1 MLKRHGFQGGRGK
14 YIFTL
19 YVVQT
24 FRNGETM
31 KLERRSKII
40 ELIGKYQIETQEEL
54 ADRLEQA
61 GYSVTQA
68 TVSRDIRELKLT
80 KVPVGDG
87 ARQKYTLLQEKEA
100 DLVQKYVR
108 VLQDGLISMEAAE
121 NILVIKTISGMAMA
135 VAAAV
140 DNLELPGVIG
150 TIAGDDTVM
159 CAVHSVG
166 EVPEVCRRIN
176 VLVRMEN
183 T

>member
-1 MLKRHGFQGGRGK
+1 
-14 YIFTL
+14 
-19 YVVQT
+19 
-24 FRNGETM
+24 M
-31 KLERRSKII
+31 KQERRSKII

-54 ADRLEQA
+54 AERLEQA

-80 KVPVGDG
+80 KIPVGDG
-87 ARQKYTLLQEKEA
+87 ARQKYTLLLDQEV
-100 DLVQKYVR
+100 DLIQKYVR
-108 VLQDGLISMEAAE
+108 VLQDGLISMEPAE

-140 DNLELPGVIG
+140 DNLDLPGVVG

-166 EVPEVCRRIN
+166 EVPKVCQEIN
-176 VLVRMEN
+176 LLVH
-183 T
+183 TDTV

>member
-1 MLKRHGFQGGRGK
+1 
-14 YIFTL
+14 
-19 YVVQT
+19 
-24 FRNGETM
+24 M

-54 ADRLEQA
+54 AERLEQA

-87 ARQKYTLLQEKEA
+87 ARQKYTLLPAGEV
-100 DLVQKYVR
+100 DLFQKYVR
-108 VLQDGLISMEAAE
+108 VLQDGLISMEPAE

-140 DNLELPGVIG
+140 DNLELPGVVG

-159 CAVHSVG
+159 CAIHSVG
-166 EVPEVCRRIN
+166 EVPEVCRQLQELLKDNPSI
-176 VLVRMEN
+176 
-183 T
+183 

>member
-1 MLKRHGFQGGRGK
+1 
-14 YIFTL
+14 
-19 YVVQT
+19 
-24 FRNGETM
+24 M

-54 ADRLEQA
+54 AERLEQA

-68 TVSRDIRELKLT
+68 TISRDIRELKLT

-87 ARQKYTLLQEKEA
+87 ARQKYTLLPAGEV
-100 DLVQKYVR
+100 DLFQKYVR
-108 VLQDGLISMEAAE
+108 VLQDGLISMEPAE

-140 DNLELPGVIG
+140 DNLELPGVAG

-159 CAVHSVG
+159 CAIHSVE
-166 EVPEVCRRIN
+166 EVSEVCRQLSI
-176 VLVRMEN
+176 LVRSDA
-183 T
+183 

>member
-1 MLKRHGFQGGRGK
+1 
-14 YIFTL
+14 
-19 YVVQT
+19 
-24 FRNGETM
+24 M

-54 ADRLEQA
+54 AERLEQA

-87 ARQKYTLLQEKEA
+87 ARQKYTLLPAGEV
-100 DLVQKYVR
+100 DLFQKYVR
-108 VLQDGLISMEAAE
+108 VLQDGLISMEPAE

-140 DNLELPGVIG
+140 DNLELTGVVG

-159 CAVHSVG
+159 CAIHSVG
-166 EVPEVCRRIN
+166 EVPAVCRRIGE
-176 VLVRMEN
+176 LVHGE
-183 T
+183 

>member
-1 MLKRHGFQGGRGK
+1 
-14 YIFTL
+14 
-19 YVVQT
+19 
-24 FRNGETM
+24 M

-54 ADRLEQA
+54 AERLEQA

-68 TVSRDIRELKLT
+68 TISRDIRELKLT

-87 ARQKYTLLQEKEA
+87 ARQKYTLLPAGEV
-100 DLVQKYVR
+100 DLFQKYVR
-108 VLQDGLISMEAAE
+108 VLQDGLISMEPAE

-140 DNLELPGVIG
+140 DNLELPGVAG

-159 CAVHSVG
+159 CAIHSVE
-166 EVPEVCRRIN
+166 EVSEVCRQLRI
-176 VLVRMEN
+176 LVRSDA
-183 T
+183 